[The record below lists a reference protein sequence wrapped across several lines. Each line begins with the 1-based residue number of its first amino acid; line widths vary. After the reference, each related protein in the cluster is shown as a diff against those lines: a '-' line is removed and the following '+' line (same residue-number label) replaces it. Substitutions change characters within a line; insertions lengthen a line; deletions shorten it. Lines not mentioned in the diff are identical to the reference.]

1 MKPLYDIIR
10 LYEGLFR
17 NEHFNTY
24 TLDKKNILS
33 RVAFFQKKGYLK
45 VEADMVTVLDKE
57 KIFQSLNYFGNLVEP
72 LIDTYMITLSTIE

>member
-1 MKPLYDIIR
+1 MKPLNDIIR

-45 VEADMVTVLDKE
+45 VEADMVTVLDKG
-57 KIFQSLNYFGNLVEP
+57 KIFQSL
-72 LIDTYMITLSTIE
+72 D